1 MRRKLK
7 EARQA
12 AGMTQQ
18 EVANKLNIGLRYYK
32 MIEAGRTVGRVE
44 LWDKLEDLFNVHQRK
59 LREISE
65 NHHDK
70 EDNQ

>member
-18 EVANKLNIGLRYYK
+18 EVADKLNIGLRYYK

>member
-18 EVANKLNIGLRYYK
+18 EVANELNITLVYYQK
-32 MIEAGRTVGRVE
+32 IEDGSRTGNFE
-44 LWDKLEDLFNVHQRK
+44 IWDKLEEMFNVHQK
-59 LREISE
+59 ILREIS
-65 NHHDK
+65 
-70 EDNQ
+70 